1 MKASSKLRG
10 WLLALALAATVAA
23 AGWVGN
29 REQSGVVVAPA
40 ARNGAPAER
49 AEPQQQRRDAANPGA
64 TGSTIEMEKLSQRPV
79 ARTFGE
85 MFHARSWQPPPPPV
99 SARAPERPSAPP
111 LPFRFFGRLV
121 DNGTT
126 VVFLNRQDDIYAVK
140 AGDTIGGAY
149 RVEEINGSEV
159 VLTYLPLRQR
169 QTLQIGTLQ

>member
-29 REQSGVVVAPA
+29 KEQSGVVVATP
-40 ARNGAPAER
+40 ARNGAPANQ
-49 AEPQQQRRDAANPGA
+49 AEPQQQRRDAASPGA

-111 LPFRFFGRLV
+111 LPFQFFGRLL

-140 AGDTIGGAY
+140 VGDTIGGAY

-159 VLTYLPLRQR
+159 VLTYLPLKQR